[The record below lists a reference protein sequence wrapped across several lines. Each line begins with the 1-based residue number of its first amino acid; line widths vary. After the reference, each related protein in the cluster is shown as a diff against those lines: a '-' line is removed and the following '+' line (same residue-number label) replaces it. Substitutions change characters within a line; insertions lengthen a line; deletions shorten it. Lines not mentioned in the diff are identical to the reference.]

1 MQEGVR
7 GTREATLVLVDGFGF
22 RRLKGHEVLHQFSL
36 GGDGS
41 GDAVLRKDSARLVEV
56 LVDGAGEKGVG
67 RFVGFGC
74 EALEGAVRG
83 GEGRRRRDV
92 SGGTV
97 EPEERTSQIKDQFG
111 WNKGSAVGEG
121 G

>member
-1 MQEGVR
+1 MQEGGG

-36 GGDGS
+36 GGDCS
-41 GDAVLRKDSARLVEV
+41 GDAVLRKDLAGLVVV

-67 RFVGFGC
+67 GFVGFGC

-83 GEGRRRRDV
+83 GEGRRRRGV

-97 EPEERTSQIKDQFG
+97 EPEERTSQIKDEFG
-111 WNKGSAVGEG
+111 GNKRSTVGEG